1 MLEVALMSVIR
12 SLNDSK
18 LNSLPRNGNISMFF
32 LHFITLVVKYLA
44 VKELMSQLAS
54 MK

>member
-1 MLEVALMSVIR
+1 MSVIR
-12 SLNDSK
+12 SLNVLLITK
-18 LNSLPRNGNISMFF
+18 KWKYKYIF
-32 LHFITLVVKYLA
+32 LHFITLVVKYLS